1 MKMKKKL
8 LAALLSVSMLTA
20 MLAGCGGGA
29 QGESAPET
37 GGEAPAQTDSA
48 AEPADSSAGE
58 AEAPADGDFS
68 GVTLVF
74 AQDLTNKDERANTLT
89 DEIIKEWEAKTGAT
103 VQFEKQPTD
112 YRVWLTTQF
121 TANQGPDVYTGILYD
136 ITSDY
141 ETGYLY
147 NFKDLYEQENPYD
160 AGQPWKDTLPES
172 ILERMYLANGDVP
185 GYPSSTSVVRIFYNK
200 TLFEQVG
207 AQVPETWEEFMDVC
221 RKLKDGGITPFGF
234 PNASKEDLSW
244 LWFNNSVCGQLNND
258 LVAKADASGNGF
270 IELNEMV
277 KAFDEKTMDFTADPI
292 KKSFELMKDFSQ
304 YWTSDY
310 NGLDQQTAI
319 DMFIR
324 GDVAMVQAMSTNL
337 SSVSVN
343 VGDSFEYGVMPI
355 PVITNDT
362 SEYAMNK
369 SIILGGQPDIIFA
382 VNKACESDPKKLAA
396 AIDFAQ
402 YMSSSEVQKKFAEGI
417 YRIPLSTK
425 TELPESLSG
434 FIITEEPL
442 RMPYYTGVNNELRDF
457 FCRGGQMYLEGSYDT
472 DAFADYVQESFATVF
487 ETIKAENDWSA
498 DNNYGLDAQ

>member
-1 MKMKKKL
+1 MKKKL
-8 LAALLSVSMLTA
+8 LAALLSVSMIAA
-20 MLAGCGGGA
+20 MLTGCGG
-29 QGESAPET
+29 QEST
-37 GGEAPAQTDSA
+37 TPAQTGSA
-48 AEPADSSAGE
+48 EE
-58 AEAPADGDFS
+58 AQTEETEEAQTGQTEETADGDFS

-74 AQDLTNKDERANTLT
+74 AQDLTNKDEKANTLT

-121 TANQGPDVYTGILYD
+121 TANQGPDVYSGILYD

-147 NFKDLYEQENPYD
+147 NFKELYEQENPYD
-160 AGQPWKDTLPES
+160 PGQPWKETLPES
-172 ILERMYLANGDVP
+172 ILERMYLTNGDIP

-200 TLFEQVG
+200 TLFDQVG
-207 AQVPETWEEFMDVC
+207 AEVPETWEDFMDVC
-221 RKLKDGGITPFGF
+221 QKLKDGGITPFGF

-244 LWFNNSVCGQLNND
+244 LWFNNSVCGQLNNE
-258 LVAKADASGNGF
+258 LVAKADVSGNGF

-277 KAFDEKTMDFTADPI
+277 KAFDEKALDFTTAPL
-292 KKSFELMKDFSQ
+292 KESFELMKEFSQ

-355 PVITNDT
+355 PVITNET

-369 SIILGGQPDIIFA
+369 SVILGGQPDIIFA

-472 DAFADYVQESFATVF
+472 EAFAGYVQESFATVF

-498 DNNYGLDAQ
+498 DNNYGLN

>member
-1 MKMKKKL
+1 MKKKL
-8 LAALLSVSMLTA
+8 LAALLSVSMIAA
-20 MLAGCGGGA
+20 MLTGCGG
-29 QGESAPET
+29 QEST
-37 GGEAPAQTDSA
+37 TPAQTGSA
-48 AEPADSSAGE
+48 EE
-58 AEAPADGDFS
+58 AQTEETEEAQTGQTEETADGDFS

-74 AQDLTNKDERANTLT
+74 AQDLTNKDEKANTLT

-121 TANQGPDVYTGILYD
+121 TANQGPDVYSGILYD

-147 NFKDLYEQENPYD
+147 NFKELYEQENPYD
-160 AGQPWKDTLPES
+160 PGQPWKETLPES
-172 ILERMYLANGDVP
+172 ILERMYLTNGDIP

-200 TLFEQVG
+200 TLFDQVG
-207 AQVPETWEEFMDVC
+207 AEVPETWEDFMDVC

-244 LWFNNSVCGQLNND
+244 LWFNNSVCGQLNNE
-258 LVAKADASGNGF
+258 LVAKADVSGNGF

-277 KAFDEKTMDFTADPI
+277 KAFDEKALDFTTAPL
-292 KKSFELMKDFSQ
+292 KESFELMKEFSQ

-355 PVITNDT
+355 PVITNET

-369 SIILGGQPDIIFA
+369 SVILGGQPDIIFA

-472 DAFADYVQESFATVF
+472 EAFAGYVQESFATVF

-498 DNNYGLDAQ
+498 DNNYGLN

>member
-1 MKMKKKL
+1 MKKKL
-8 LAALLSVSMLTA
+8 LAALLSVSMIAA
-20 MLAGCGGGA
+20 MLAGCGGQEGTKPE
-29 QGESAPET
+29 QTGSA
-37 GGEAPAQTDSA
+37 EAAQT
-48 AEPADSSAGE
+48 EE
-58 AEAPADGDFS
+58 TAEAQTGQTEETAEGDFS

-74 AQDLTNKDERANTLT
+74 AQDLTNKDEKANTLT

-103 VQFEKQPTD
+103 VLFEKQPTD

-147 NFKDLYEQENPYD
+147 NFKELYEQENPYD
-160 AGQPWKDTLPES
+160 PGQPWKETLPES
-172 ILERMYLANGDVP
+172 ILERMYLTNGDIP

-200 TLFEQVG
+200 TLFDQVG
-207 AQVPETWEEFMDVC
+207 AEVPETWEDFMDVC

-244 LWFNNSVCGQLNND
+244 LWFNNSVCGQLNNE
-258 LVAKADASGNGF
+258 LVAKADVSGNGF

-277 KAFDEKTMDFTADPI
+277 KAFDEKALDFTTAPL
-292 KKSFELMKDFSQ
+292 KESFELMKEFSQ

-355 PVITNDT
+355 PVITNET

-369 SIILGGQPDIIFA
+369 SVILGGQPDIIFA
-382 VNKACESDPKKLAA
+382 INKACESDPKKLAA
-396 AIDFAQ
+396 AIDFAR
-402 YMSSSEVQKKFAEGI
+402 YMSSSEVQKRFAEGI

-425 TELPESLSG
+425 TELPDSLSG

-472 DAFADYVQESFATVF
+472 EAFAGYVQESFATVF

-498 DNNYGLDAQ
+498 DNNYGLN

>member
-1 MKMKKKL
+1 MKKKL
-8 LAALLSVSMLTA
+8 LAALLSVSMIAA
-20 MLAGCGGGA
+20 MLTGCGG
-29 QGESAPET
+29 QEST
-37 GGEAPAQTDSA
+37 TPAQTGSA
-48 AEPADSSAGE
+48 EEAQTEETEEAQTGQTEETAE
-58 AEAPADGDFS
+58 GDFS

-74 AQDLTNKDERANTLT
+74 AQDLTNKDEKANTLT
-89 DEIIKEWEAKTGAT
+89 DEIIKEWEAKTGAA

-121 TANQGPDVYTGILYD
+121 TANQGPDVYSGILYD

-147 NFKDLYEQENPYD
+147 NFKELYEQENPYD
-160 AGQPWKDTLPES
+160 PGQPWKETLPES
-172 ILERMYLANGDVP
+172 ILERMYLTNGDIP

-200 TLFEQVG
+200 TLFDQVG
-207 AQVPETWEEFMDVC
+207 AEVPETWEDFMDVC

-244 LWFNNSVCGQLNND
+244 LWFNNSVCGQLNNE
-258 LVAKADASGNGF
+258 LVAKADVSGNGF

-277 KAFDEKTMDFTADPI
+277 KAFDEKALDFTTAPL
-292 KKSFELMKDFSQ
+292 KESFELMKEFSQ

-355 PVITNDT
+355 PVITNET

-369 SIILGGQPDIIFA
+369 SVILGGQPDIIFA

-472 DAFADYVQESFATVF
+472 EAFAGYVQESFATVF

-498 DNNYGLDAQ
+498 DNNYGLN

>member
-1 MKMKKKL
+1 MKKKL
-8 LAALLSVSMLTA
+8 LAALLSVSMITA
-20 MLAGCGGGA
+20 MLTGCGGQEG
-29 QGESAPET
+29 T
-37 GGEAPAQTDSA
+37 KPAQTGSA
-48 AEPADSSAGE
+48 EEAQTEE
-58 AEAPADGDFS
+58 TAEAQTGQTEETAEGDFS

-74 AQDLTNKDERANTLT
+74 AQDLTNKDEKANTLT

-147 NFKDLYEQENPYD
+147 NFKELYEQENPYD
-160 AGQPWKDTLPES
+160 PGQPWKETLPES
-172 ILERMYLANGDVP
+172 ILERMYLTNGDIP

-200 TLFEQVG
+200 TLFDQVG
-207 AQVPETWEEFMDVC
+207 AEVPETWEDFMDVC

-244 LWFNNSVCGQLNND
+244 LWFNNSVCGQLNNE
-258 LVAKADASGNGF
+258 LVAKADVSGNGF

-277 KAFDEKTMDFTADPI
+277 KSFDEKALDFTTAPI
-292 KKSFELMKDFSQ
+292 KESFELMKEFSQ

-355 PVITNDT
+355 PVITNET

-369 SIILGGQPDIIFA
+369 SVILGGQPDIIFA
-382 VNKACESDPKKLAA
+382 INKACESDPKKLAA

-402 YMSSSEVQKKFAEGI
+402 YMSSAEVQKKFAEGI

-472 DAFADYVQESFATVF
+472 EAFAGYVQESFATVF

-498 DNNYGLDAQ
+498 DNNYGLN

>member
-1 MKMKKKL
+1 MKKKL
-8 LAALLSVSMLTA
+8 LAALLSASMIAAMLT
-20 MLAGCGGGA
+20 GCGG
-29 QGESAPET
+29 QEST
-37 GGEAPAQTDSA
+37 TPAQTGST
-48 AEPADSSAGE
+48 EE
-58 AEAPADGDFS
+58 AQTEKTEEAQTGQTEETADGDFS

-74 AQDLTNKDERANTLT
+74 AQDLTNKDEKANTLT

-147 NFKDLYEQENPYD
+147 NFKELYEQENPYD
-160 AGQPWKDTLPES
+160 PGQPWKETLPES
-172 ILERMYLANGDVP
+172 ILERMYLTNGDIP

-200 TLFEQVG
+200 TLFDQVG
-207 AQVPETWEEFMDVC
+207 AEVPETWEDFMDVC

-244 LWFNNSVCGQLNND
+244 LWFNNSVCGQLNNE
-258 LVAKADASGNGF
+258 LVAKADVSGNGF

-277 KAFDEKTMDFTADPI
+277 KSFDEKALDFTTAPI
-292 KKSFELMKDFSQ
+292 KESFELMKEFSQ

-355 PVITNDT
+355 PVITNET

-369 SIILGGQPDIIFA
+369 SVILGGQPDIIFA
-382 VNKACESDPKKLAA
+382 INKACESDPKKLAA

-402 YMSSSEVQKKFAEGI
+402 YMSSAEVQKKFAEGI

-472 DAFADYVQESFATVF
+472 EAFAGYVQESFATVF

-498 DNNYGLDAQ
+498 DNNYGLN

>member
-1 MKMKKKL
+1 MKKKL
-8 LAALLSVSMLTA
+8 LAALLSVSMIAA
-20 MLAGCGGGA
+20 MLTGCGG
-29 QGESAPET
+29 QEST
-37 GGEAPAQTDSA
+37 TPAQTGSA
-48 AEPADSSAGE
+48 EEAQTEETEEAQTGQTEETAE
-58 AEAPADGDFS
+58 GDFS

-74 AQDLTNKDERANTLT
+74 AQDLTNKDEKANTLT

-121 TANQGPDVYTGILYD
+121 TANQGPDVYSGILYD

-147 NFKDLYEQENPYD
+147 NFKELYEQENPYD
-160 AGQPWKDTLPES
+160 PGQPWKETLPES
-172 ILERMYLANGDVP
+172 ILERMYLTNGDIP

-200 TLFEQVG
+200 TLFDQVG
-207 AQVPETWEEFMDVC
+207 AEVPETWEDFMDVC

-244 LWFNNSVCGQLNND
+244 LWFNNSVCGQLNNE
-258 LVAKADASGNGF
+258 LVAKADVSGNGF

-277 KAFDEKTMDFTADPI
+277 KAFDEKALDFTTAPL
-292 KKSFELMKDFSQ
+292 KESFELMKEFSQ

-355 PVITNDT
+355 PVITNET

-369 SIILGGQPDIIFA
+369 SVILGGQPDIIFA

-472 DAFADYVQESFATVF
+472 EAFAGYVQESFATVF

-498 DNNYGLDAQ
+498 DNNYGLN